1 MALYDW
7 IEDAVARSKLN
18 LPNKSY
24 HEIYDW
30 LNSHNIGR
38 DAAIN
43 LMREVEISMQVNR
56 EDEDKVDDLWEIYQA
71 LTIYVNPYGEWD
83 D

>member
-7 IEDAVARSKLN
+7 IEDAVRREELN
-18 LPNKSY
+18 LPVKGY
-24 HEIYDW
+24 YEIYDW
-30 LNSHNIGR
+30 LNSHNISR

-43 LMREVEISMQVNR
+43 LIHEVELAMQINR
-56 EDEDKVDDLWEIYQA
+56 EDGDKVNELWEIYQA
-71 LTIYVNPYGEWD
+71 LTMYVNPYREWD

>member
-7 IEDAVARSKLN
+7 IEDAVARRKLN
-18 LPNKSY
+18 IPFKNS

-30 LNSHNIGR
+30 LNSHNINR

-43 LMREVEISMQVNR
+43 LIHEVELAMQINR
-56 EDEDKVDDLWEIYQA
+56 EDEDKVDDLWEIYRA